1 MWRTTTYAMG
11 TSSSSPTVELSSSAA
26 SDDLNAPLKD
36 SSPGDPPPSPPPGND
51 GAEKPPAEGK
61 KSAKPKKDKSVDWR
75 PLKEEIL
82 FQWPERSDKFCLR
95 FPGEQRFNP
104 MSRVDATSAL
114 VGKFHHTKAT
124 LPIVFSTLLEAGKRL
139 KAVVNRSEE
148 RRVGKECRSRWS

>member
-36 SSPGDPPPSPPPGND
+36 SSAGDPPPSPPPGND

-75 PLKEEIL
+75 GHPAPHAVFHPPIHRHQEPTGGHAT
-82 FQWPERSDKFCLR
+82 QRRCDTPRVR
-95 FPGEQRFNP
+95 GE
-104 MSRVDATSAL
+104 
-114 VGKFHHTKAT
+114 
-124 LPIVFSTLLEAGKRL
+124 FSQHDSLCG
-139 KAVVNRSEE
+139 
-148 RRVGKECRSRWS
+148 RRII